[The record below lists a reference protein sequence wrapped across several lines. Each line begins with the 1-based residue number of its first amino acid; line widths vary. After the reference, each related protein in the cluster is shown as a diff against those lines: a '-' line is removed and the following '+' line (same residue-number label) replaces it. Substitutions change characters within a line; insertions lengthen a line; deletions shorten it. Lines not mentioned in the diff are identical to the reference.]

1 MNMTTGKV
9 YVSLN
14 GETIEATGELLT
26 EVLKNQADAQA
37 DAQAEAALESAKQ
50 VAKAALLKR
59 LGITADEAALLLG

>member
-37 DAQAEAALESAKQ
+37 DAQAEAAAKAAKESS
-50 VAKAALLKR
+50 KAALLNR
-59 LGITADEAALLLG
+59 LGITPDEAALLLG